1 MRKQLQT
8 TIEEAPPPRPI
19 LRFLEVAAMTLV
31 LPAIGLWQRP
41 QDPFYLHASYP
52 WLSLAP
58 LLVGLRYGFAL
69 GIGSGTAL
77 SLLLYAAFKTGHLG
91 AASFPGDLVLGMLLA
106 ASLAGEFCDMWN
118 RRIHRL
124 TELNAYFQMR
134 VQKFT
139 RSYQLLTLSHQR
151 LEGRLLANTRSLRE
165 SVTYLRERAILAGA
179 KEPDAALAELYRLMM
194 EVLSSFGQL
203 QVAALYRVG
212 ENGTLIPKIEAKIG
226 SPKPIPLDD
235 PLLVQALHSK
245 QLTCVRPEEPP
256 SAQGEPSEPVVTSK
270 LLLCVV
276 PLVDVND
283 RILGVVAVQA
293 LPFDALSRDNLSLL
307 AVIGGYLGDLL
318 AQAAGGGA
326 AQFHT
331 SLLRCQHDARAHRL
345 AAMLLGI
352 SVDPKLAPPTLL
364 GELVE
369 QHRSLDQ
376 HWMTSDAQGNP
387 LLLLV
392 MPLTD
397 EEGAHAYEERLDA
410 LCQERHGRTLRELGV
425 RCLPV
430 VLDGRGQAEDKLRAV
445 KAAG

>member
-8 TIEEAPPPRPI
+8 TIEEAPAPRPI

-77 SLLLYAAFKTGHLG
+77 SLLLYVAYKTGHLG

-124 TELNAYFQMR
+124 TELNSYFQMR

-139 RSYQLLTLSHQR
+139 RSYQLLMLSHQR

-165 SVTYLRERAILAGA
+165 SMTYLRERAIFAGA
-179 KEPDAALAELYRLMM
+179 KEPAAALAELYRLMM

-203 QVAALYRVG
+203 QVAALYRVDETG
-212 ENGTLIPKIEAKIG
+212 ALVPKIEAKLG

-235 PLLVQALHSK
+235 PLLVQALRSK

-256 SAQGEPSEPVVTSK
+256 SAQGEPPEPVQTSK
-270 LLLCVV
+270 LLLCAV

-352 SVDPKLAPPTLL
+352 SVDAKRAPPELL

-376 HWMTSDAQGNP
+376 HWMTTDAQGNP

-397 EEGAHAYEERLDA
+397 EEGARAYEERLDA
-410 LCQERHGRTLRELGV
+410 LCQERHGKTLHELGA
-425 RCLPV
+425 RCRPV
-430 VLDGRGQAEDKLRAV
+430 VLDGRGQADDKLRAV